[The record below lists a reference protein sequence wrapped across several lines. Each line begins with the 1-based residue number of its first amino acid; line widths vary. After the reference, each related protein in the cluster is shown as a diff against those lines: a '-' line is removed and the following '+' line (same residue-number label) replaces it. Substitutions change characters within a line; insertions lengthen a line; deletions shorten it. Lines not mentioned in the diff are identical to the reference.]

1 LSSYSKFFMADG
13 QFDASILLGTTEGI
27 AVNIPEN
34 VPFARAQVK
43 RIDWGIASEG
53 ERSYWAL
60 WQGDRDI
67 AAVDPGNTADI
78 IRSSDLAVF
87 PLASGISVSGPNASI
102 MEHFTQSPRG
112 LYINDEQKIAL
123 CVDPTIGAG
132 HLTFYLSIM
141 FMGLS

>member
-1 LSSYSKFFMADG
+1 MSSSKFFMSDA
-13 QFDASILLGTTEGI
+13 QFDAPILLGTAEGI

-43 RIDWGIASEG
+43 RIDWGIACEA
-53 ERSYWAL
+53 ERGFWTM

-67 AAVDPGNTADI
+67 AAADPGNTADL
-78 IRSSDLAVF
+78 IRSSDLDVF
-87 PLASGISVSGPNASI
+87 PLFSGISVSGPNAAN
-102 MEHFTQSPRG
+102 MEHFSHRPSG

-123 CVDPTIGAG
+123 ACDPTVGAG